1 MKMNYIKL
9 ISTLNTGMAYLD
21 PGTGSIIIQLL
32 ISTLAGV
39 GIYFL
44 SRIKAIKNIFRK
56 KSAEIAE
63 DDIED
68 DLFDE

>member
-1 MKMNYIKL
+1 MNIIL
-9 ISTLNTGMAYLD
+9 LLSTLNIENAYLD
-21 PGTGSIIIQLL
+21 PGSGSIIIQLL
-32 ISTLAGV
+32 ISTLAGL

-44 SRIKAIKNIFRK
+44 SKIKAIKNIFRK

-63 DDIED
+63 DDIEE

>member
-1 MKMNYIKL
+1 MNIIL
-9 ISTLNTGMAYLD
+9 LLSTLNIENAYLD
-21 PGTGSIIIQLL
+21 PGSGSIIIQLL
-32 ISTLAGV
+32 ISTLAGL

-44 SRIKAIKNIFRK
+44 SKIKAIKNIFRK

>member
-1 MKMNYIKL
+1 VNIIL
-9 ISTLNTGMAYLD
+9 LLSTLNIENAYLD
-21 PGTGSIIIQLL
+21 PGSGSIIIQLL
-32 ISTLAGV
+32 ISTLAGL

-44 SRIKAIKNIFRK
+44 SKIKAIKNIFRK

>member
-1 MKMNYIKL
+1 VNIILL
-9 ISTLNTGMAYLD
+9 ISTQSTENAYLD
-21 PGTGSIIIQLL
+21 PGSGSLIIQLL

-44 SRIKAIKNIFRK
+44 SKIKAIKNIFQK
-56 KSAEIAE
+56 KSAEITE
-63 DDIED
+63 DDIEV